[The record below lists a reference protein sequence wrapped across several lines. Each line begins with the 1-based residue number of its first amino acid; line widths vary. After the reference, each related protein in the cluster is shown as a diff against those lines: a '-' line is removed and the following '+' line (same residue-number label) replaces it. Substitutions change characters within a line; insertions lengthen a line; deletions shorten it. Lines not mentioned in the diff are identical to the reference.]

1 MEEDEE
7 GAESTGRTASSS
19 IEGQVPV
26 SVLFVVLQH
35 NSTLED
41 YLQREKKKRI
51 RSYVFLNNNN
61 GSNNNSNN
69 NNNNNNNDNLIF

>member
-1 MEEDEE
+1 VGFQSYQGAGEGGEEVEEDEE

-41 YLQREKKKRI
+41 YLQREKKKYGYWYL
-51 RSYVFLNNNN
+51 SFY
-61 GSNNNSNN
+61 
-69 NNNNNNNDNLIF
+69 